1 MQATAPAP
9 SATSRTRQLVALNV
23 VGGTAVLGSYVWGLA
38 NAAGDLFGGV
48 PEGLRPVYTVSML
61 LAAAGYFP
69 FTWLVVFR
77 WSPERG
83 SLAGRAGVDP
93 FPWLYALILFPSA
106 AWLPLTKVMLAE
118 PGPGL
123 WIAIRLVLALVGIG
137 SLGVLAALLVLRPR
151 EPAWLWGLAVAG
163 CAAFCFQT
171 AVLDAIIWPAFFPR

>member
-1 MQATAPAP
+1 M
-9 SATSRTRQLVALNV
+9 VALNV
-23 VGGTAVLGSYVWGLA
+23 VGGTAVLASYAWGLE
-38 NAAGDLFGGV
+38 NPAGNIWGGV
-48 PEGLRPVYTVSML
+48 PAGLQPLYTVCML